1 MSSHFFTQHNRCIF
15 CGVDESAVRNGL
27 VSSICQLAGNVGG
40 VAQGTGANGAYPVIQ
55 PPYPFPTAPQH
66 QHSIAP
72 QQPQTYD
79 LGYDGLA
86 PGSAKPDPI
95 DAQAEPKESID
106 WEAHKRFMKGLD
118 RA

>member
-1 MSSHFFTQHNRCIF
+1 MMSSHFFTQTGHCIF
-15 CGVDESAVRNGL
+15 CGISEDAVKSGRWTSTC
-27 VSSICQLAGNVGG
+27 VPAG
-40 VAQGTGANGAYPVIQ
+40 ATSTGIGASTTANPV
-55 PPYPFPTAPQH
+55 YPFPTAPQH